1 MDDKL
6 GKTRVTTAEVQ
17 GGTLDKEEQIAI
29 LKNETTQTDNQQNG
43 RANKATGWQIGRTQV
58 PKEKKVRLIEHPKYT
73 EGEQPYLSLNN
84 RFMLCLK

>member
-43 RANKATGWQIGRTQV
+43 RANKATG
-58 PKEKKVRLIEHPKYT
+58 
-73 EGEQPYLSLNN
+73 
-84 RFMLCLK
+84 